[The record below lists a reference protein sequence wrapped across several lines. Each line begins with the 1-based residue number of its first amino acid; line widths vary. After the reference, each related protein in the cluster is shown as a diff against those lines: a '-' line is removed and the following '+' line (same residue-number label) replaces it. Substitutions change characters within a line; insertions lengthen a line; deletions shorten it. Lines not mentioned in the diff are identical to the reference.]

1 MNNKRKVINLY
12 TVLIE
17 ARAMKANDLVVSH
30 RAWKPTA
37 LYKNANHHFIRVTN
51 THFMTNCDTALF
63 VSIKMLLF

>member
-1 MNNKRKVINLY
+1 
-12 TVLIE
+12 
-17 ARAMKANDLVVSH
+17 MKANDLVVSH